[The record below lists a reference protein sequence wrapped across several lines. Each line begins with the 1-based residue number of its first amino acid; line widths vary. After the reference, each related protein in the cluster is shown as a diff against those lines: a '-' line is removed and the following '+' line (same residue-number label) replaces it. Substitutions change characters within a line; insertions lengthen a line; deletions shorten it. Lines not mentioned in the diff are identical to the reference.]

1 MKSENSA
8 SRNHGVETHAPT
20 GAIRK
25 LKKHA
30 VLHPTFI
37 IRNWQD
43 LVRLLFTGLA
53 LAIAFSIAFAVRFD
67 WTLDA
72 EQMQHLLASLPLVV
86 VVQTV
91 ILACSGVHLASLR
104 GVSFQDLGRL
114 VWATSLGSAV
124 TWCVAVN
131 AGVFVPRSVWLVDWV
146 FAIIL
151 LGGIRA
157 VAREAIEQWHKH
169 LATEKSRTLVV
180 GTCPTSEAIV
190 RTLRA
195 TSQSRCEIIG
205 MVARTE
211 DSHLVG
217 HYAGPVRVLG
227 SVDDLQSL
235 IVSHSIDEVLLVSG
249 SLGGKQIRAI
259 EQICNEAI
267 VAVRVIPVLDT
278 LIDGNVAIQP
288 RALAIEDL
296 LKRESVQIDLNA
308 ISCFIG
314 GSTIV
319 VTGAAGSIGSEIC
332 RQLVALNATRLVILD
347 RNESGLFWLERELRR
362 LGSDATVIPCIG
374 DITDSRRMDAILAE
388 YRPHILFHAAAY
400 KHVPLMEDHPGEA
413 IKNISLASARLAELA
428 SEYGVKTFVMVST
441 DKAVNPTS
449 VMGTCKRFA
458 EMFVQAIDASSTT
471 MFLTVRFGNVL
482 DSAGSVVPVF
492 REQILRGGPITVT
505 HPEIERFFMTI
516 PEASR
521 LVIQAAAMG
530 HGGEVFVLDMGE
542 PVKIVE
548 LAQDMIRLSG
558 LEQGRDIEIDFTGLR
573 PGEKL
578 FEELFTANERL
589 FDTAHSKI
597 QSAETVAV
605 DLDHLRWSLDQ
616 LELAAHDTPD
626 AIRSLLRH
634 LLKDCQA
641 SQEVK
646 ALSVSAS
653 AAGPK
658 VPELAATE
666 VDQLPRLRLFT
677 PALTDTTGDPPRSE
691 TFVRISS
698 ERPQVA

>member
-1 MKSENSA
+1 
-8 SRNHGVETHAPT
+8 
-20 GAIRK
+20 
-25 LKKHA
+25 
-30 VLHPTFI
+30 
-37 IRNWQD
+37 
-43 LVRLLFTGLA
+43 
-53 LAIAFSIAFAVRFD
+53 
-67 WTLDA
+67 
-72 EQMQHLLASLPLVV
+72 
-86 VVQTV
+86 
-91 ILACSGVHLASLR
+91 
-104 GVSFQDLGRL
+104 
-114 VWATSLGSAV
+114 
-124 TWCVAVN
+124 
-131 AGVFVPRSVWLVDWV
+131 
-146 FAIIL
+146 
-151 LGGIRA
+151 
-157 VAREAIEQWHKH
+157 
-169 LATEKSRTLVV
+169 
-180 GTCPTSEAIV
+180 
-190 RTLRA
+190 
-195 TSQSRCEIIG
+195 
-205 MVARTE
+205 
-211 DSHLVG
+211 
-217 HYAGPVRVLG
+217 
-227 SVDDLQSL
+227 
-235 IVSHSIDEVLLVSG
+235 
-249 SLGGKQIRAI
+249 
-259 EQICNEAI
+259 
-267 VAVRVIPVLDT
+267 
-278 LIDGNVAIQP
+278 
-288 RALAIEDL
+288 
-296 LKRESVQIDLNA
+296 
-308 ISCFIG
+308 
-314 GSTIV
+314 
-319 VTGAAGSIGSEIC
+319 
-332 RQLVALNATRLVILD
+332 
-347 RNESGLFWLERELRR
+347 
-362 LGSDATVIPCIG
+362 
-374 DITDSRRMDAILAE
+374 
-388 YRPHILFHAAAY
+388 
-400 KHVPLMEDHPGEA
+400 
-413 IKNISLASARLAELA
+413 
-428 SEYGVKTFVMVST
+428 MVST

-658 VPELAATE
+658 VPELVATE

-677 PALTDTTGDPPRSE
+677 PAADGYNR
-691 TFVRISS
+691 
-698 ERPQVA
+698 